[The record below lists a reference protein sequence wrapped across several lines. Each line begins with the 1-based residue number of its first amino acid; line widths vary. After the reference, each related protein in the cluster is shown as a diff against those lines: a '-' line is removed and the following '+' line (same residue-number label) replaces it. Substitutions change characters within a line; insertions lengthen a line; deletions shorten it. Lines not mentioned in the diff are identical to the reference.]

1 MRIDTP
7 IGEIVKRLQQLRL
20 ESIEVTG
27 MTPEQAALTVSAV
40 RNLALHVLKLQREV
54 ERLTGYMSGDAGGAR
69 TDPPNVDT

>member
-40 RNLALHVLKLQREV
+40 RNLALHVLKLQRDV
-54 ERLTGYMSGDAGGAR
+54 ERLTGYMSGGGGFR
-69 TDPPNVDT
+69 TNPPDVGT